1 MIVRDMD
8 KSCEVTALGE
18 LNVDII
24 LNDIDGF
31 PEMGKEKFAG
41 KMTVALGSST
51 AIFAANVACLGART
65 AFAGM
70 VGRDSFG
77 SLVSESLR
85 AKGVDTRFLI
95 ESPDYATGA
104 TLVMSY
110 DEDRANLTYQGAM
123 DHMGFDDLNPDIFR
137 ESRHIHISSVFMQS
151 ALRRDFSRIFEAAE
165 SGGVTLSMD
174 TQWDPKEEWDFDCAA
189 ILPHVDVFMP
199 NETELKAITRTDD
212 LSGAI
217 SRIRPYLRQVAV
229 IKCGSRGSI
238 LVKKDGEVSEMPS
251 FLNSHVVDSIGAG
264 DSFNA
269 GFIYGYVK
277 GMSLTECQRLG
288 NLTGAVNTTAAGG
301 TGAFTSREAVIR
313 TAREVFG
320 ADCPL

>member
-151 ALRRDFSRIFEAAE
+151 ALKRDFSRIFEAAE

>member
-1 MIVRDMD
+1 
-8 KSCEVTALGE
+8 
-18 LNVDII
+18 
-24 LNDIDGF
+24 
-31 PEMGKEKFAG
+31 
-41 KMTVALGSST
+41 
-51 AIFAANVACLGART
+51 
-65 AFAGM
+65 
-70 VGRDSFG
+70 
-77 SLVSESLR
+77 
-85 AKGVDTRFLI
+85 
-95 ESPDYATGA
+95 
-104 TLVMSY
+104 
-110 DEDRANLTYQGAM
+110 
-123 DHMGFDDLNPDIFR
+123 
-137 ESRHIHISSVFMQS
+137 MQS
-151 ALRRDFSRIFEAAE
+151 ALKRDFSRIFEAAE

-229 IKCGSRGSI
+229 IKCGSRGSL

>member
-277 GMSLTECQRLG
+277 GMSLSECQRLG

>member
-1 MIVRDMD
+1 MD

-151 ALRRDFSRIFEAAE
+151 ALKRDFSRIFEAAE

-229 IKCGSRGSI
+229 IKCGSRGSL

>member
-151 ALRRDFSRIFEAAE
+151 ALKRDFSRIFEAAE

-229 IKCGSRGSI
+229 IKCGSRGSL

>member
-1 MIVRDMD
+1 MD

-151 ALRRDFSRIFEAAE
+151 ALKRDFSRIFEAAE

-174 TQWDPKEEWDFDCAA
+174 TQWDPKEGWDFDCAA

-269 GFIYGYVK
+269 GFVYGYVK

>member
-1 MIVRDMD
+1 MRLSV
-8 KSCEVTALGE
+8 SQGFNTPLLYTARMAARS
-18 LNVDII
+18 
-24 LNDIDGF
+24 DGAIT
-31 PEMGKEKFAG
+31 PNSL
-41 KMTVALGSST
+41 TSS
-51 AIFAANVACLGART
+51 ISLIHKLAASDG
-65 AFAGM
+65 
-70 VGRDSFG
+70 
-77 SLVSESLR
+77 
-85 AKGVDTRFLI
+85 
-95 ESPDYATGA
+95 
-104 TLVMSY
+104 
-110 DEDRANLTYQGAM
+110 
-123 DHMGFDDLNPDIFR
+123 
-137 ESRHIHISSVFMQS
+137 
-151 ALRRDFSRIFEAAE
+151 
-165 SGGVTLSMD
+165 
-174 TQWDPKEEWDFDCAA
+174 AA

-229 IKCGSRGSI
+229 IKCGSRGSL

>member
-1 MIVRDMD
+1 MD

-24 LNDIDGF
+24 LNDIGGF

-229 IKCGSRGSI
+229 IKCGSRGSL